1 MNMRTI
7 QNLINLEGRRALIT
21 GGAGHIGHAMAEA
34 IAELG
39 GGLILVDLAGA
50 DYPFLDRLKKLTDD
64 IECIDCDLEKEDQ
77 RTKLMDKIK
86 SDKKGLDILI
96 NSAAFVG
103 TTDLKGWGTP
113 FEEQTV
119 DTWRRAVE
127 VNLTACFDIIKQAT
141 PLLRESNHPSVINIG
156 STYGVVGPDYALY
169 EGTTMGNAAAYAAAK
184 GGLVQ
189 LTRWLATTLAPKIRI
204 NMISPG
210 GVYRNQNEA
219 FVNRYEART
228 PLERMATEEDF
239 KGITAYLSSDLSN
252 YVTGQNFMIDGGWT
266 AW

>member
-1 MNMRTI
+1 MNMKTVKD
-7 QNLINLEGRRALIT
+7 LMSLKGRRALIT

-39 GGLILVDLAGA
+39 GSLVLVDLSGSE
-50 DYPFLDRLKKLTDD
+50 YPFLDRLKKLTDD
-64 IECIDCDLEKEDQ
+64 IECIDCDLEKESQ
-77 RTKLMDKIK
+77 RTKLMDKVK

-127 VNLTACFDIIKQAT
+127 VNLTACFDIVKQAT
-141 PLLRESNHPSVINIG
+141 PLLRKSKHPSVINIG
-156 STYGVVGPDYALY
+156 STYGVVGPDYSIY

-184 GGLVQ
+184 GGLAQ

-204 NMISPG
+204 NMVSPG
-210 GVYRNQNEA
+210 GVYRNQNES
-219 FVNRYEART
+219 FVKKYQART
-228 PLERMATEEDF
+228 PLDRMATEEDF
-239 KGITAYLSSDLSN
+239 KGITAYLASDLSN